1 MEYTFFW
8 ASAAVSV
15 LLLAAAAI
23 LKGTNLPVWIIGI
36 TSIAY
41 SMVYEIIFGDR
52 LGLYYYIT
60 PEESTLYIL
69 LGALFIY
76 TPLNIVYVI
85 FLPESRKK
93 ILIYT
98 AIWIGAMLVFEYASV
113 LIRSVIFTGWKPIPW
128 SIVTYT
134 VTYTWIILFYRY
146 MMRLPRRQSSSQ

>member
-69 LGALFIY
+69 LGALLIY

-93 ILIYT
+93 ILFYT
-98 AIWIGAMLVFEYASV
+98 AIWIAAMLVFEYANV
-113 LIRSVIFTGWKPIPW
+113 LTRSVVFTGWKPIPW
-128 SIVTYT
+128 SIVTYAA
-134 VTYTWIILFYRY
+134 TYTWIILFYKY
-146 MMRLPRRQSSSQ
+146 MMRLAHRKSSPQ